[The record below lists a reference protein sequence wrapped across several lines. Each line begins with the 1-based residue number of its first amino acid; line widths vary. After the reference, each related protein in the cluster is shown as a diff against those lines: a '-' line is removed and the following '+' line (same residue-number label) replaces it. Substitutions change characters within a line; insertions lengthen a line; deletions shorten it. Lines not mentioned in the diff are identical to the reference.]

1 MTGTLDSVTMVPI
14 DRIEILNSRDRN
26 MKVFEE
32 IVENIRTIG
41 LKKPITVTERQ
52 SDDEE
57 EPSYLLVCGEGRLN
71 AFRLLGETHIP
82 ALVIDVNDEDAF
94 IMSLA
99 ENIARR
105 GYRPLE
111 ILADIEVLRD
121 RGYSADTIIEKTGLS
136 AKYVKDIVFLLEKGE
151 ERLIEGVQRGSIPLT
166 TALEIARAN
175 ENSENEESNLGD
187 MLQEAYENGQL
198 KGRQIIEAKRL
209 IEKRMEH
216 GPGSPNAGQMRPP
229 KSSYSL
235 VRTYQRE
242 VERQR
247 KMVLKA
253 EHAHQRLLLVVQ
265 GLKKLF
271 ADEHFV
277 NLLRAEGLD
286 TLPKYLADRIE
297 TYSNPPSSSDPS
309 AASESAF
316 ELNQGVTS

>member
-1 MTGTLDSVTMVPI
+1 MMTDTPETVTFVPI
-14 DRIEILNSRDRN
+14 SRIEVLNSRDRN

-32 IVENIRTIG
+32 IVDSIRLIG
-41 LKKPITVTERQ
+41 LKKPITVAERVGADGQ
-52 SDDEE
+52 
-57 EPSYLLVCGEGRLN
+57 PKYALVCGEGRLN
-71 AFRLLGETHIP
+71 AFRILGETHIP
-82 ALVIDVNDEDAF
+82 ALVVDVSDEDAF

-111 ILADIEVLRD
+111 ILADIALLRE
-121 RGYSADTIIEKTGLS
+121 RGYSADSIIQKTGLS
-136 AKYVKDIVFLLEKGE
+136 AKYVRDIVFLLDQGE
-151 ERLIEGVQRGSIPLT
+151 ERLIEGVQRGTIPLT

-175 ENSENEESNLGD
+175 ENGKGDETNLGD
-187 MLQEAYENGQL
+187 LLQEAYENGQL

-209 IEKRMEH
+209 IEKRQEL
-216 GPGSPNAGQMRPP
+216 GPSSPNTAQIKPP
-229 KSSYSL
+229 TSSYSL
-235 VRTYQRE
+235 VRTYQKE

-271 ADEHFV
+271 VDDNFV

-286 TLPKYLADRIE
+286 TLPKYLSERINLF
-297 TYSNPPSSSDPS
+297 SPVQV
-309 AASESAF
+309 
-316 ELNQGVTS
+316 NQPQFNQPQGEPV